1 MLFYDLFRHSPDFKT
16 ITSGE
21 TLLREGEPG
30 DVMYV
35 LIEGM
40 ARITNRGVL
49 LDQIGQGD
57 FVGELSVID
66 GSDRIATVTAMTDCK
81 FVIVDKKRFHFLVE
95 ETPNFAIEVMRVLAD
110 RLRKCDL
117 RFVAGA
123 GAVVESE

>member
-16 ITSGE
+16 INSGE